1 MATIKITELTP
12 LTPDVDLTQT
22 IIPVVDQV
30 SGTTRKISLQDINDA
45 VEATIPIAQSA
56 YDQAN
61 TATNNA
67 STADQKGVSAGS
79 YANSAFDAANNS
91 LNVSSGGTIS
101 GDVTLTGNL
110 SITGC
115 TVSLQVSTLRTN
127 DKIID
132 VAFGSTG
139 FPLDDAGFRV
149 LRGDELQFN

>member
-1 MATIKITELTP
+1 MSTKKISELLP
-12 LTPDVDLTQT
+12 LTPDVDLSQT

-30 SGTTRKISLQDINDA
+30 SGTTRKISLQDINDSI
-45 VEATIPIAQSA
+45 EASIPIAESA

-61 TATNNA
+61 TAITNA
-67 STADQKGVSAGS
+67 TTADQKAVSAGS

-91 LNVSSGGTIS
+91 LNVLTGGTVT
-101 GDVTLTGNL
+101 GDLTLTGNL
-110 SITGC
+110 SITGW

-139 FPLDDAGFRV
+139 YPLDDAGFRV
-149 LRGDELQFN
+149 LRGD